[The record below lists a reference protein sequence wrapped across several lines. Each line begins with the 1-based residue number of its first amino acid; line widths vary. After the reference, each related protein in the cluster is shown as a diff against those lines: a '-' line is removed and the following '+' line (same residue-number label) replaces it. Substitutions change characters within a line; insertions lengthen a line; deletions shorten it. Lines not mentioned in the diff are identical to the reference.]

1 MKIIRRVVDLN
12 EANIIVGFL
21 RANDIDAR
29 ALDGATHSLI
39 PTSYG
44 IRIAVADKDEY
55 IIPPYLFET
64 PKKKIKKISI
74 LSSKWNK
81 NETFPVKIPWIRNL
95 NQMDHEETYSR

>member
-44 IRIAVADKDEY
+44 IRIAVADKDELRAQELLNT
-55 IIPPYLFET
+55 INADME
-64 PKKKIKKISI
+64 
-74 LSSKWNK
+74 NR
-81 NETFPVKIPWIRNL
+81 NEN
-95 NQMDHEETYSR
+95 DE